1 MSKRIVLLFAG
12 RESDHRGRCRSLRR
26 RQQSELRLQPRAD
39 REHRQRD
46 ADDHADRRQSVTLG
60 YDASTLVREQGGAVG
75 SVDELE
81 VGERAT
87 FFSQNGLLKLVRF
100 VRSAARSS

>member
-1 MSKRIVLLFAG
+1 
-12 RESDHRGRCRSLRR
+12 
-26 RQQSELRLQPRAD
+26 
-39 REHRQRD
+39 
-46 ADDHADRRQSVTLG
+46 VTLG